1 MEKMRW
7 LQDASKQKWL
17 VGAGILL
24 MALIGLSVF
33 FPKTKEE
40 SVDVKKQEAEVKEET
55 KAYEEAL
62 CARVEEIVNCISGVG
77 QSHVSVT
84 LDSGIEYVY
93 AVEQRTD
100 TDTTNQSNDVT
111 SERAS
116 SEQKL
121 ILVDDQN
128 GGKTALLR
136 TTKLPKVRGVVVVCD
151 GGADPM
157 VVANVTEAVKT
168 ALGIYSSQVC
178 VVKRTDSTVLK
189 GVTEP

>member
-1 MEKMRW
+1 MMEGLRW
-7 LQDASKQKWL
+7 LEDSSKRKWL
-17 VGAGILL
+17 IGAGVLVI
-24 MALIGLSVF
+24 ALIGLSGF
-33 FPKTKEE
+33 FPKEKEQTA
-40 SVDVKKQEAEVKEET
+40 DVKQQEAEVKEET
-55 KAYEEAL
+55 KAYEEEL
-62 CARVEEIVNCISGVG
+62 CTRVENIVNCISGVG

-84 LDSGIEYVY
+84 LDSGVEYVY
-93 AVEQRTD
+93 AVEQKTD
-100 TDTTNQSNDVT
+100 TDTTSQSDAT

-116 SEQKL
+116 SEKKL

-128 GGKTALLR
+128 GGTTALLR

-178 VVKRTDSTVLK
+178 VVKRTDLTVLK

>member
-1 MEKMRW
+1 MFKKIRL
-7 LQDASKQKWL
+7 LQDVPKQKL
-17 VGAGILL
+17 LFGAGLFLI
-24 MALIGLSVF
+24 ALIGLSVF
-33 FPKTKEE
+33 FPKTEKE
-40 SVDVKKQEAEVKEET
+40 SVDVKKQEVEVKEET
-55 KAYEEAL
+55 QAYEEAL
-62 CARVEEIVNCISGVG
+62 CTRVEEIVDCISGVG
-77 QSHVSVT
+77 YSHVSVT

-121 ILVDDQN
+121 ILVDDRN

-151 GGADPM
+151 GGADPF
-157 VVANVTEAVKT
+157 VAANVTEAVKT

-178 VVKRTDSTVLK
+178 VVKRTDSTVK
-189 GVTEP
+189 KE